1 MRTKLANP
9 TRYHVIQKQKS
20 QVKQYLSES
29 FKTTEWAG
37 SLSSSIN
44 SNGSS
49 SSISNLIPYP
59 VIQHN
64 HQPTTHVL
72 KTSKSQPAT
81 TSSTPVTK
89 SSTNYKLLN
98 HINNRNGIVSN
109 STSDLINR
117 SQSLE
122 FSAKNGTAGST
133 CSLPYL
139 FQNVTASPSDQSA
152 SNCMS
157 PLSSVATSAS
167 EVSLIFC
174 YFIAFLLY
182 FNTRFTINDR
192 LIYDV

>member
-1 MRTKLANP
+1 MRSKLANP

-29 FKTTEWAG
+29 FKSSEWAG

-49 SSISNLIPYP
+49 SSINLIPYP

-64 HQPTTHVL
+64 HQSSLGL

-81 TSSTPVTK
+81 TASTPVTK
-89 SSTNYKLLN
+89 SNTNYRLLN
-98 HINNRNGIVSN
+98 HINSRNSNVSN
-109 STSDLINR
+109 SSSDLINR

-133 CSLPYL
+133 SSLPYL
-139 FQNVTASPSDQSA
+139 FQNGHYSNVTASPSDQSA

-167 EVSLIFC
+167 EVSSFHH
-174 YFIAFLLY
+174 
-182 FNTRFTINDR
+182 
-192 LIYDV
+192 

>member
-29 FKTTEWAG
+29 FKSTEWAG

-49 SSISNLIPYP
+49 SSISNLIPYS

-64 HQPTTHVL
+64 HQSSQGA

-81 TSSTPVTK
+81 TASTPVTK
-89 SSTNYKLLN
+89 SSTNYRLLN
-98 HINNRNGIVSN
+98 HINNRNGNVST
-109 STSDLINR
+109 SSSDLINR

-122 FSAKNGTAGST
+122 FCAKNGTAGST
-133 CSLPYL
+133 SSLPYL
-139 FQNVTASPSDQSA
+139 FQNGHYSNVTASPSDQSA

-167 EVSLIFC
+167 EVSNFHNC
-174 YFIAFLLY
+174 AVLLCL
-182 FNTRFTINDR
+182 F
-192 LIYDV
+192 